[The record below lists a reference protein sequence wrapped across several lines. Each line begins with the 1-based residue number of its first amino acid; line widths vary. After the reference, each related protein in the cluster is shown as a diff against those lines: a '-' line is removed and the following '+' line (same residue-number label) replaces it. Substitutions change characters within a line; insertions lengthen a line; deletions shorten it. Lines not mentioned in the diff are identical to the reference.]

1 MLELLRPVVIAA
13 LTALVVY
20 GISALLRAAKPA
32 SFSGDGG
39 TIRPERWSAWIT
51 IIVGLCMVVLA
62 FWLLLTANDL
72 SALGLAVPAALMGLA
87 IAGFMA
93 PSVTSIHSV
102 HWNEVGIEGP
112 SATFGPTLGTKR
124 TMISWAQIER
134 TGKTS
139 TGYWFVET
147 VDNRR
152 IYWSYL
158 YAGNAL
164 LSEAIRRHRPSLRLP
179 GDML

>member
-1 MLELLRPVVIAA
+1 MLELLRPVLITA

-20 GISALLRAAKPA
+20 GITALLRAAKAA

-39 TIRPERWSAWIT
+39 T
-51 IIVGLCMVVLA
+51 LN
-62 FWLLLTANDL
+62 ANDL
-72 SALGLAVPAALMGLA
+72 SGLGLAVPAALIGLA

-112 SATFGPTLGTKR
+112 SATFGPTLGSKR

-134 TGKTS
+134 TGKTV

-147 VDNRR
+147 ADNRR

-158 YAGNAL
+158 YAGNSL
-164 LSEAIRRHRPSLRLP
+164 LTEAIRRHRPSLNLP
-179 GDML
+179 NDMS